1 MNCRRSVER
10 REWGLHVI
18 EFRFSKLLAGVAAA
32 SLAVGP
38 VALQAQTASESTL
51 DIPADAQLIGRADPN
66 VRTASAVVNGA
77 VITGTDIDQRLAL
90 LTATS
95 ENQLSPQ
102 QMQAARMQVFRNLI
116 DETLQIQ
123 AAAAQEMAVTDADVE
138 AQFAQVAQRNGQD
151 VAAMSAALT
160 AMGSSAESLK
170 RQIRGEIAWQRLLG
184 RNVAPFINVSRE
196 EVSEVLARMEADRGT
211 EEYRLGEIF
220 LTATAENREEV
231 SQNANQIVEQ
241 LRQGGSFAAYA
252 RQFSEASTAALGG
265 DLGFVRLQT
274 LPSEMAEVARGMQ
287 TGQLAGPFEIPG
299 GFEILYLIDKRQV
312 AMADPRNAVLDLK
325 QISIGF
331 EPGTTEAQASTR
343 LEAFTAGLAGMRGCG
358 DAERVASEVGGE
370 VVSNAGMRVA
380 QLPQQLQSTI
390 LELQVGQATP
400 PFGSLEDG
408 VRVLL
413 LCGRDDP
420 QEQGGPD
427 FDQVM
432 DRIEGD
438 RIEKRA
444 QSYLRDL
451 RNDAYI
457 EYN

>member
-51 DIPADAQLIGRADPN
+51 DIPADAQLIGKADPN

-123 AAAAQEMAVTDADVE
+123 AAAAQEMVVTDADVE
-138 AQFAQVAQRNGQD
+138 AQFAQVAQRNGQTIE
-151 VAAMSAALT
+151 AMSNALVQI
-160 AMGSSAESLK
+160 GSSPASLK
-170 RQIRGEIAWQRLLG
+170 RQIRGEIAWQRLLS

-196 EVSEVLARMEADRGT
+196 EVSEVLASMEADRGT

-220 LTATAENREEV
+220 LAATAENRDEV
-231 SQNANQIVEQ
+231 FQNATQIVEQ
-241 LRQGGSFAAYA
+241 LRQGGSFVAYA

-331 EPGTTEAQASTR
+331 QPGTTEAQASTR
-343 LEAFTAGLAGMRGCG
+343 LEAFTTALAGMRGCG

>member
-123 AAAAQEMAVTDADVE
+123 AAAAQEMVVTDADVE
-138 AQFAQVAQRNGQD
+138 AQFAQVAQRNGQTIE
-151 VAAMSAALT
+151 AMSNALVQI
-160 AMGSSAESLK
+160 GSSPASLK
-170 RQIRGEIAWQRLLG
+170 RQIRGEIAGQRLLS

-220 LTATAENREEV
+220 
-231 SQNANQIVEQ
+231 
-241 LRQGGSFAAYA
+241 
-252 RQFSEASTAALGG
+252 
-265 DLGFVRLQT
+265 
-274 LPSEMAEVARGMQ
+274 P
-287 TGQLAGPFEIPG
+287 
-299 GFEILYLIDKRQV
+299 
-312 AMADPRNAVLDLK
+312 
-325 QISIGF
+325 
-331 EPGTTEAQASTR
+331 
-343 LEAFTAGLAGMRGCG
+343 
-358 DAERVASEVGGE
+358 
-370 VVSNAGMRVA
+370 
-380 QLPQQLQSTI
+380 
-390 LELQVGQATP
+390 
-400 PFGSLEDG
+400 
-408 VRVLL
+408 
-413 LCGRDDP
+413 
-420 QEQGGPD
+420 
-427 FDQVM
+427 
-432 DRIEGD
+432 
-438 RIEKRA
+438 
-444 QSYLRDL
+444 
-451 RNDAYI
+451 
-457 EYN
+457 